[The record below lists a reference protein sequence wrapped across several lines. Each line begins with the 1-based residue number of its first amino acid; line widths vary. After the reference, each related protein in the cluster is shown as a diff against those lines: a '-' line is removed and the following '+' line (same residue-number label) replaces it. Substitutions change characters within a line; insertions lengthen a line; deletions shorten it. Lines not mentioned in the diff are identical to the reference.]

1 MADVSTVRPDTKKSE
16 TSRAR
21 VPGRN
26 GGTLTPFRKGEG
38 QVPGFNKP
46 TYLKESLRLARAA
59 SPQAVLTLIKH
70 LDHEDGRIAVVAA
83 ERLLERAWG
92 RPREMRPEEQQE
104 QVAIDLTQLTKAELD
119 ILLRLTQSGRLTSV
133 PAGGEDTGSVINAK
147 AE

>member
-1 MADVSTVRPDTKKSE
+1 MADLTTPRPDTGKSV
-16 TSRAR
+16 TTRTR

-26 GGTLTPFRKGEG
+26 GGTLLPFNKGEG

-46 TYLKESLRLARAA
+46 GYLKESLRLARKA
-59 SPQAVLTLIKH
+59 SPQAVRTLIKH

-92 RPREMRPEEQQE
+92 RPRESRPEEQQE
-104 QVAIDLTQLTKAELD
+104 QVGIDLSQLTKAELD
-119 ILLRLTQSGRLTSV
+119 VLVRLVESGRLTSV
-133 PAGGEDTGSVINAK
+133 PVEGEETGAVVDAK